1 MTVNERDAGV
11 TVKVDEWVHK
21 RDEESAGRVAW
32 VKLSLKADL
41 WKKESSKK
49 ELEGLQDCTGTCYDL
64 WFGVAGKDGA
74 ETRADISKDVKIF
87 ISSDQKGQD

>member
-1 MTVNERDAGV
+1 MRGTLQWR
-11 TVKVDEWVHK
+11 WVHK

-32 VKLSLKADL
+32 VELSIKTDL

-49 ELEGLQDCTGTCYDL
+49 ELEGLQDCGTCYDV

-74 ETRADISKDVKIF
+74 EIRADISKDFKSF

>member
-1 MTVNERDAGV
+1 MTVNERDA
-11 TVKVDEWVHK
+11 TVKVSAQ
-21 RDEESAGRVAW
+21 ESAGRVAL
-32 VKLSLKADL
+32 VELSIKADL

-49 ELEGLQDCTGTCYDL
+49 GLEGLQDCGTCYDV

-74 ETRADISKDVKIF
+74 EIRADISKDVKSF

>member
-1 MTVNERDAGV
+1 MTVNERDA

-21 RDEESAGRVAW
+21 RDEESAGRVSW
-32 VKLSLKADL
+32 VELSIKADL

-49 ELEGLQDCTGTCYDL
+49 ELEGLQDCTGTCYDV

-74 ETRADISKDVKIF
+74 ETRADISKDVKNF
-87 ISSDQKGQD
+87 ISSEQKGQD

>member
-49 ELEGLQDCTGTCYDL
+49 ELEGLQDCTGTCYDV

>member
-1 MTVNERDAGV
+1 MTVNERNAGV

-21 RDEESAGRVAW
+21 RDEESAGRVVW

-41 WKKESSKK
+41 WKKSSKK
-49 ELEGLQDCTGTCYDL
+49 ELEGLQDCTGTCYDV

-87 ISSDQKGQD
+87 IGGDQKGQD